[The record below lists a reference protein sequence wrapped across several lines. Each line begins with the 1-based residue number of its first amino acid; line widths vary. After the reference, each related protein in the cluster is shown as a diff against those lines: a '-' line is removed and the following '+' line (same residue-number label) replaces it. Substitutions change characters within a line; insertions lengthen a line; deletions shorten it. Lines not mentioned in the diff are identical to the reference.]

1 MREKNEYDHTEFH
14 DLQREFG
21 IPNWAQGRTVSV
33 HFYYGKLLG
42 ALNNVVR
49 ARDSFHINSGD
60 EAKLEEY
67 KRYRRTLDPNCP
79 KLRDFDTATENLD
92 HIAKKSN
99 EMETTFLNGFAAM
112 EVANAPMREWISV
125 RTYNELQL
133 CVSNPAAAT
142 SSRNSLLAFAK
153 REFLS
158 YYSCKYRHVIIDFM
172 VKLVHIGAVFI
183 NRNFLRGKTTSTI
196 QLRIVVG
203 HAIRLNIL

>member
-1 MREKNEYDHTEFH
+1 VREKNEYDHTEFH